1 VREQV
6 TAGSIRVCFVCS
18 QDQLADALTK
28 SLSTL
33 RFVQLGRKLNVTC
46 VSMSLR
52 GPIDEDIQDTST
64 PQHHK
69 ECNNTHMI
77 T

>member
-28 SLSTL
+28 PLSTL
-33 RFVQLGRKLNVTC
+33 
-46 VSMSLR
+46 
-52 GPIDEDIQDTST
+52 PIDEDIQDTSA